1 MQTLER
7 ALAKLVDGGQVERGE
22 ALSKASKP
30 DELMRLLGEAWATQA
45 FIATYKDRRGKEKPQ
60 AHGR

>member
-7 ALAKLVDGGQVERGE
+7 ALADLVGSGAVAREE

-30 DELMRLLGEAWATQA
+30 DELSRLLGEA
-45 FIATYKDRRGKEKPQ
+45 
-60 AHGR
+60 